1 MLRVAALQVAHAQ
14 APLTGSRPTSP
25 VPSPAAVK
33 PAADPAGSLHA
44 VLASS
49 APRVRALLDI
59 IALRPTAVPKGAV
72 GTFFAPNDA
81 VRMESP
87 GAITFLILQ
96 TYKRACILE
105 FSVGMPGALNQV
117 SL

>member
-1 MLRVAALQVAHAQ
+1 
-14 APLTGSRPTSP
+14 
-25 VPSPAAVK
+25 
-33 PAADPAGSLHA
+33 

-81 VRMESP
+81 VRMERHEANAS
-87 GAITFLILQ
+87 LILQ

-105 FSVGMPGALNQV
+105 FSAGIPGALNQV
-117 SL
+117 LL